1 MQKKIY
7 ATYTKK
13 HFILRI
19 FFFCSSMLKV
29 TYLLQGRWKELGLI
43 DVLKFEG
50 ASALRFQYNVYVI
63 SFIPAI
69 SSLTF
74 LMKK

>member
-1 MQKKIY
+1 
-7 ATYTKK
+7 
-13 HFILRI
+13 
-19 FFFCSSMLKV
+19 MLKV

-69 SSLTF
+69 SSL
-74 LMKK
+74 LNILDEKVKIVS